1 MKKLLLLFFI
11 LNLLLVKS
19 LFAQQE
25 PNKLLVEEY
34 IRQSE
39 TQKKTGLIMLGA
51 GLASTIAGTS
61 MFAAAWGGSSAAVGV
76 SGVILFTAGSLSTL
90 ISIPVIISSASK
102 GRKAAKMSFVSE
114 KVVYFQNGGASSV
127 TYPALSFSIPFRSFK
142 P

>member
-11 LNLLLVKS
+11 FNLLLAKS

-34 IRQSE
+34 VRQSE

-51 GLASTIAGTS
+51 GIASTIAGTS
-61 MFAAAWGGSSAAVGV
+61 MFIAAWGGASAAVGT
-76 SGVILFTAGSLSTL
+76 SGVILFTAGSISTI
-90 ISIPVIISSASK
+90 ISIPVIISSAAK
-102 GRKAAKMSFVSE
+102 GRKAAKMSLVSE
-114 KVVYFQNGGASSV
+114 KVIYFQNQGASSDF
-127 TYPALSFSIPFRSFK
+127 YPALNFSIPIPSLK

>member
-11 LNLLLVKS
+11 FNLLLPKS

-25 PNKLLVEEY
+25 FNKLLIEEY

-51 GLASTIAGTS
+51 GLVSTVAGTS
-61 MFAAAWGGSSAAVGV
+61 MFLAAWGGASAAVGT

-90 ISIPVIISSASK
+90 ISIPVIISSAAK
-102 GRKAAKMSFVSE
+102 GRKAAKMSLVSE
-114 KVVYFQNGGASSV
+114 KVTYFQNEVASSAS
-127 TYPALSFSIPFRSFK
+127 YPALSFSFPIHSLK